1 MTRFSFELSF
11 ISGKQLLVETLRKRL
26 GNQEKV
32 RTSWETRENTKK
44 KIQKTEYQARDT
56 KRATA
61 FMEQKTDN
69 KSGDG
74 GGNRVLT
81 LADVFFFKNKK
92 RVLRRKIVHNI
103 TSFASVHQTFRLLL
117 TCKEMLSAEEK
128 IFQFYPPPTVSDMT
142 KGDGLKM
149 YHLMVRTPNSRWLE
163 WLATSQVKELKL
175 PTSVTNE
182 EMSIIFVRDGRFSE
196 LQSLKL
202 WGCYNITHASL
213 ANVVRRC
220 PNLQSLDLG
229 DCYHINDASV
239 LVVARGCSNL
249 QSLDLRWCQNI
260 TDASLGE
267 VARRC
272 SNLQSLNLKGI
283 TTSPTPVCL
292 K

>member
-1 MTRFSFELSF
+1 
-11 ISGKQLLVETLRKRL
+11 
-26 GNQEKV
+26 
-32 RTSWETRENTKK
+32 
-44 KIQKTEYQARDT
+44 
-56 KRATA
+56 
-61 FMEQKTDN
+61 MEQKTDN
-69 KSGDG
+69 KDGDG
-74 GGNRVLT
+74 GGNRGLT
-81 LADVFFFKNKK
+81 LADIFFFKNKR
-92 RVLRRKIVHNI
+92 RVLRSRKIVHNI

-128 IFQFYPPPTVSDMT
+128 IFQFYPPPIVSDMT

-163 WLATSQVKELKL
+163 WLATSQMKELKL

-182 EMSIIFVRDGRFSE
+182 ELSIIFVRDGRFSE
-196 LQSLKL
+196 LQSLNL

-220 PNLQSLDLG
+220 PNLQSLGLG
-229 DCYHINDASV
+229 DCYQINDASV

-272 SNLQSLNLKGI
+272 SNLQSLNLTQCNNI
-283 TTSPTPVCL
+283 TDASMLEVARRCSNLRSLKLYGCSNITSACKNALRQSNPQL
-292 K
+292 RLDRR